1 MGLVCQQC
9 AKDGTHWSDNCP
21 HVADIWREGYDRAL
35 RHDSHLPMS
44 LTQRVTFRRH
54 CRIFIISRPT
64 PSIASSTKK
73 KPGSRLCR
81 SLPATACPRLHCEAI
96 PGANARLKNSQLLAG
111 RRCLSL
117 PAATRHIGNGART
130 LRLGWIP
137 ALPHREFSLRLQ
149 KDPEREHMRDQQ

>member
-1 MGLVCQQC
+1 MSRTSG
-9 AKDGTHWSDNCP
+9 AKATT
-21 HVADIWREGYDRAL
+21 AL
-35 RHDSHLPMS
+35 SGSALSHDSHLTMS
-44 LTQRVTFRRH
+44 VTQRVTFRRH
-54 CRIFIISRPT
+54 YRIFIISPPT

-73 KPGSRLCR
+73 KPGSRPSR

-96 PGANARLKNSQLLAG
+96 PGAKTRASKTPNYQPGAVAFHFPPQGGTSATA
-111 RRCLSL
+111 
-117 PAATRHIGNGART
+117 PAP